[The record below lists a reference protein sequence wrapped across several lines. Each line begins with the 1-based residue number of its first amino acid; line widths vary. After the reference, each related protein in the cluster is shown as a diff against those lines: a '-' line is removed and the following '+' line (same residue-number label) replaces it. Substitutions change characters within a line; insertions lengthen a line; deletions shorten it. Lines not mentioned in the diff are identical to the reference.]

1 MMEEQQLIRPDLRLA
16 SKSAN
21 LELNEKVYIFQNIF
35 FLDFLVF
42 LGTSFYR

>member
-1 MMEEQQLIRPDLRLA
+1 LYFSLQLLPDMMEEQQLIRPDLRLA

-35 FLDFLVF
+35 
-42 LGTSFYR
+42 